1 MDAIENILSRRSI
14 RKYQD
19 RPIDGKIIKE
29 ILTAAMSGPSC
40 VNARDWSFIVITK
53 KDVLNQMADAN
64 GNFAWPLRSCAV
76 AILVCGDLDRSFPS
90 AKDYWIIDG
99 AIAAQNICLAA
110 NAFSI
115 GSVWLGTYPEMD
127 RVKRQA
133 ELFSL
138 PEHIIPHSIIA
149 LGYPDEVKKVRAE
162 IYEEDR
168 VHFEKW
174 QEL

>member
-1 MDAIENILSRRSI
+1 M
-14 RKYQD
+14 
-19 RPIDGKIIKE
+19 
-29 ILTAAMSGPSC
+29 
-40 VNARDWSFIVITK
+40 
-53 KDVLNQMADAN
+53 
-64 GNFAWPLRSCAV
+64 
-76 AILVCGDLDRSFPS
+76 DRSFPS

>member
-64 GNFAWPLRSCAV
+64 GNFAWLLRSCAV
-76 AILVCGDLDRSFPS
+76 AILV
-90 AKDYWIIDG
+90 
-99 AIAAQNICLAA
+99 
-110 NAFSI
+110 
-115 GSVWLGTYPEMD
+115 
-127 RVKRQA
+127 
-133 ELFSL
+133 
-138 PEHIIPHSIIA
+138 
-149 LGYPDEVKKVRAE
+149 
-162 IYEEDR
+162 
-168 VHFEKW
+168 
-174 QEL
+174 

>member
-1 MDAIENILSRRSI
+1 M
-14 RKYQD
+14 
-19 RPIDGKIIKE
+19 
-29 ILTAAMSGPSC
+29 
-40 VNARDWSFIVITK
+40 
-53 KDVLNQMADAN
+53 
-64 GNFAWPLRSCAV
+64 
-76 AILVCGDLDRSFPS
+76 
-90 AKDYWIIDG
+90 
-99 AIAAQNICLAA
+99 
-110 NAFSI
+110 
-115 GSVWLGTYPEMD
+115 
-127 RVKRQA
+127 KRQA